1 MKKIILVDGN
11 NLLFRSYYATSYSG
25 VIMRNS
31 KGFPTNGLY
40 GFINMM
46 NKIIEEEKPSYIMV
60 AFDKGKT
67 FRHDKYDS
75 YKAGRKEMPDDLRSQ
90 FPKAKE
96 VLDALGIKHFEIDN
110 YEADDI
116 IGTLA
121 KRVDEED
128 EFIATI
134 ISSDKDLLQLIS
146 DEVDVK
152 LLKTKGSIR
161 FNREVFKEFYK
172 VEPIN
177 MIDLKAL
184 MGDMSDHIP
193 GVKGIGEKTAINL
206 LEKYKTLDNLYA
218 HVDELTPKTKEKL
231 ENDKEN
237 AYMSYDLATIYR
249 DVDIPF
255 SLEDCKYKGFN
266 RKEYI
271 EILEELE
278 FKSLLKKVNS
288 IDSNTLED
296 NDNNDDDKNI
306 EVKEIDV
313 KDFDS
318 SKDYSFYIE
327 MDAYNYNESVIIGV
341 SFTNDSGTCFIKG
354 EDVVNYRELFENDT
368 PKSTYDVK
376 KCYILLNKLGI
387 KLNNCNYDA
396 MIASYLL
403 DYKMND
409 DITTLMND
417 LNVEIKSFE
426 DTYGTLKRRKKV
438 ELEETIK
445 QCNLKSSF
453 VYSTK
458 SDFLL
463 KIDEYGETKL
473 FSEIEMPLAYVLID
487 MELTGIR
494 VDKDY
499 LLKLKDELEVK
510 IKDMEE
516 DIYNDAGCEFNISS
530 PKQLGEVLFI
540 KLELPYPKKRKKDE
554 TSYSTSRDILDK
566 VSPYHPIVNKVLEY
580 RMLTKLYANYVVG
593 LLDKIKEDGKVHT
606 IFNQCLT
613 RTGRL
618 SSTEPNLQNIPI
630 RSDYSRLIRKAFIP
644 EDNSIIMSSD
654 YSQIELRVF
663 ASLSKATNLIQA
675 FVEDKDIHSKTA
687 SDIFKVDIKDV
698 DKSMRRTAKAV
709 NFGILYGISS
719 FGLSEDLKIDVGSA
733 KKFMDNYLETY
744 PGISEYMDK
753 EKREAYKNGYV
764 TTIMNRRR
772 VIDEL
777 KSSNYMVR
785 SGGERMALNTPIQGS
800 AADILKKAMVD
811 LYSEMTKRN
820 LKSKILIQV
829 HDELVLN
836 VYKDELDEV
845 KELVRDKMENVIKL
859 DVPLK
864 VDIETGNDWYETK

>member
-67 FRHDKYDS
+67 FRHDKYDE

-161 FNREVFKEFYK
+161 FNREAFKETYK

-193 GVKGIGEKTAINL
+193 GVRGIGEKTAINL
-206 LEKYKTLDNLYA
+206 LEKYKTLDNLYN
-218 HVDELTPKTKEKL
+218 HLDELTPKTREKL

-249 DVDIPF
+249 NVDIPF
-255 SLEDCKYKGFN
+255 SLEDCKYMGFN

-271 EILEELE
+271 ELLEELE

-288 IDSNTLED
+288 IDSNTLDD
-296 NDNNDDDKNI
+296 NDNNSDDKNI
-306 EVKEIDV
+306 EVKEVDV

-354 EDVVNYRELFENDT
+354 EDVVKYKELFENDT

-438 ELEETIK
+438 ELDETIK

-453 VYSTK
+453 IYNTK

-530 PKQLGEVLFI
+530 PKQLGEILFV

-593 LLDKIKEDGKVHT
+593 LLDKIKDDGKVHT

-675 FVEDKDIHSKTA
+675 FIEDKDIHAKTA

-864 VDIETGNDWYETK
+864 VDIETGNDWYEAK

>member
-67 FRHDKYDS
+67 FRHEKYDS

-231 ENDKEN
+231 VNDKEN

-296 NDNNDDDKNI
+296 NNSNSDDKNI

-354 EDVVNYRELFENDT
+354 EDVVNYKELFENDT

-376 KCYILLNKLGI
+376 KCYILLNKLDI

-453 VYSTK
+453 IYNTK

-463 KIDEYGETKL
+463 KIDKYGETKL

-494 VDKDY
+494 VNKDY

-516 DIYNDAGCEFNISS
+516 DIYKDAGCEFNISS
-530 PKQLGEVLFI
+530 PKQLGEILFV

-593 LLDKIKEDGKVHT
+593 LLDKIKDDDKVHT

-772 VIDEL
+772 VIEEL

-836 VYKDELDEV
+836 VYKDELEEV

-864 VDIETGNDWYETK
+864 VDIETGNDWYEAK

>member
-46 NKIIEEEKPSYIMV
+46 NKIIEDEKPSYILV

-67 FRHDKYDS
+67 FRHNKYNE
-75 YKAGRKEMPDDLRSQ
+75 YKAGRKETPEDLKLQ

-96 VLDALGIKHFEIDN
+96 VLDAMGIKHFEIDN

-121 KRVDEED
+121 RKVDEEN

-146 DEVDVK
+146 EEVDVK
-152 LLKTKGSIR
+152 LLKTKGFIR

-172 VEPIN
+172 VDPIN

-206 LEKYKTLDNLYA
+206 LEKYKTLDNLYT

-231 ENDKEN
+231 ITDKDN

-249 DVDIPF
+249 DVDISF
-255 SLEDCKYKGFN
+255 SLEDCKYSGLNKT
-266 RKEYI
+266 KYI
-271 EILEELE
+271 DILEELE
-278 FKSLLKKVNS
+278 FKSLLKKVNNLDIS
-288 IDSNTLED
+288 IEENHDS
-296 NDNNDDDKNI
+296 DKNI
-306 EVKEIDV
+306 EIKEVDV

-318 SKDYSFYIE
+318 SKEYSFYIE
-327 MDAYNYNESVIIGV
+327 MNAYNYNDSFIIGV
-341 SFTNDSGTCFIKG
+341 SFTNESGTCFIKG
-354 EDVVNYRELFENDT
+354 EDVINHKNLFENDT
-368 PKSTYDVK
+368 PKATYDVK

-417 LNVEIKSFE
+417 LKVEIKSFE

-438 ELEETIK
+438 ELEETRE
-445 QCNLKSSF
+445 QCNLKSNF
-453 VYSTK
+453 IYNTR

-473 FSEIEMPLAYVLID
+473 FSEIEMPLAYVLTD

-499 LLKLKDELEVK
+499 LLKLKDELEIK
-510 IKDMEE
+510 IKDMEQ
-516 DIYNDAGCEFNISS
+516 DIYKDAGCEFNISS
-530 PKQLGEVLFI
+530 PKQLGEVLFV

-554 TSYSTSRDILDK
+554 TSYSTSKDILDK
-566 VSPYHPIVNKVLEY
+566 VSPYHSIVNKVLEY

-593 LLDKIKEDGKVHT
+593 LLDKIKDDSKIHT

-630 RSDYSRLIRKAFIP
+630 RSDYTRLIRKAFIP
-644 EDNSIIMSSD
+644 EDTSIIMSSD
-654 YSQIELRVF
+654 YSQIELRIF
-663 ASLSKATNLIQA
+663 ASLSKATNLIES
-675 FVEDKDIHSKTA
+675 FKEDKDIHAKTA

-698 DKSMRRTAKAV
+698 TKAMRRNAKAV

-753 EKREAYKNGYV
+753 EKKEAYKNGYV

-811 LYSEMTKRN
+811 LHREMTKRG

-836 VYKDELDEV
+836 VYKDELEEV

-864 VDIETGNDWYETK
+864 VDIETGNDWYEAK

>member
-46 NKIIEEEKPSYIMV
+46 NKIIEDEKPSYILV

-67 FRHDKYDS
+67 FRHNKYNE
-75 YKAGRKEMPDDLRSQ
+75 YKAGRKETPEDLKLQ

-96 VLDALGIKHFEIDN
+96 VLDAMGIKHFEIDN

-121 KRVDEED
+121 SKVDEEN

-146 DEVDVK
+146 EEVDVK
-152 LLKTKGSIR
+152 LLKTKGFIR

-172 VEPIN
+172 VDPIN

-206 LEKYKTLDNLYA
+206 LEKYKTLDNLYT

-231 ENDKEN
+231 INDKDN

-255 SLEDCKYKGFN
+255 SLEDCKYNELNKT
-266 RKEYI
+266 KYI
-271 EILEELE
+271 DILEELE
-278 FKSLLKKVNS
+278 FKSLLKKVNNLDIS
-288 IDSNTLED
+288 IEENHDS
-296 NDNNDDDKNI
+296 DKNI
-306 EVKEIDV
+306 EIKEVDV

-318 SKDYSFYIE
+318 SKEYSFYIE
-327 MDAYNYNESVIIGV
+327 MNAYNYNDSFIIGV
-341 SFTNDSGTCFIKG
+341 SFTNESGTCFIKG
-354 EDVVNYRELFENDT
+354 EDAINHKNLFENDT
-368 PKSTYDVK
+368 PKATYDVK

-387 KLNNCNYDA
+387 KLNNCKYDA

-417 LNVEIKSFE
+417 LDVEIKSFE

-438 ELEETIK
+438 ELDETIR

-453 VYSTK
+453 IYNTK

-463 KIDEYGETKL
+463 KINEYGETKL
-473 FSEIEMPLAYVLID
+473 FSEVEMPLAYVLTD

-516 DIYNDAGCEFNISS
+516 DIYKDAGCEFNISS

-540 KLELPYPKKRKKDE
+540 KLELPYPKRRKKDD

-566 VSPYHPIVNKVLEY
+566 VSPYHPVVNKVLEY

-630 RSDYSRLIRKAFIP
+630 RSDYTRLIRKAFIP
-644 EDNSIIMSSD
+644 EENSIIMSSD

-663 ASLSKATNLIQA
+663 ASLSKATNLIEA
-675 FVEDKDIHSKTA
+675 FKEDKDIHAKTA

-698 DKSMRRTAKAV
+698 TKAMRRNAKAV

-753 EKREAYKNGYV
+753 EKKEAYKNGYV

-811 LYSEMTKRN
+811 LYSEMTKRG

-836 VYKDELDEV
+836 VYKDELEEV

-864 VDIETGNDWYETK
+864 VDIETGNDWYEAK

>member
-96 VLDALGIKHFEIDN
+96 ILDALGIKHFEIDN

-206 LEKYKTLDNLYA
+206 LEKYKTLDNLYN
-218 HVDELTPKTKEKL
+218 HLDELTPKTKEKL

-306 EVKEIDV
+306 EVKEIDA

-354 EDVVNYRELFENDT
+354 EDVIKYRELFENDT
-368 PKSTYDVK
+368 LKSTYDVK

-387 KLNNCNYDA
+387 KLNNCNYDS

-417 LNVEIKSFE
+417 LNVEIKPFE

-864 VDIETGNDWYETK
+864 VDIETGNDWYEAK

>member
-121 KRVDEED
+121 KEVDEED

-206 LEKYKTLDNLYA
+206 LEKYKTLDNLYN
-218 HVDELTPKTKEKL
+218 HLDELTPKTKEKL

-354 EDVVNYRELFENDT
+354 EDVIKYRELFENDT
-368 PKSTYDVK
+368 LKSTYDVK

-387 KLNNCNYDA
+387 KLNNCNYDS

-417 LNVEIKSFE
+417 LNVEIKPFE

-864 VDIETGNDWYETK
+864 VDIETGNDWYEAK

>member
-67 FRHDKYDS
+67 FRHEKYDS
-75 YKAGRKEMPDDLRSQ
+75 YKAGRKEMPDDLRLQ

-193 GVKGIGEKTAINL
+193 GVRGIGEKTAINL

-231 ENDKEN
+231 VNDKEN
-237 AYMSYDLATIYR
+237 AYMSYDLATIYK

-288 IDSNTLED
+288 IDSNTLEG
-296 NDNNDDDKNI
+296 NDSNSDDKRI

-354 EDVVNYRELFENDT
+354 EDVVNYKELFENDT

-453 VYSTK
+453 IYNTK

-463 KIDEYGETKL
+463 KIDEFGETKL
-473 FSEIEMPLAYVLID
+473 FSEIEMP
-487 MELTGIR
+487 
-494 VDKDY
+494 
-499 LLKLKDELEVK
+499 
-510 IKDMEE
+510 
-516 DIYNDAGCEFNISS
+516 
-530 PKQLGEVLFI
+530 
-540 KLELPYPKKRKKDE
+540 
-554 TSYSTSRDILDK
+554 
-566 VSPYHPIVNKVLEY
+566 
-580 RMLTKLYANYVVG
+580 
-593 LLDKIKEDGKVHT
+593 
-606 IFNQCLT
+606 
-613 RTGRL
+613 
-618 SSTEPNLQNIPI
+618 
-630 RSDYSRLIRKAFIP
+630 
-644 EDNSIIMSSD
+644 
-654 YSQIELRVF
+654 
-663 ASLSKATNLIQA
+663 
-675 FVEDKDIHSKTA
+675 
-687 SDIFKVDIKDV
+687 
-698 DKSMRRTAKAV
+698 
-709 NFGILYGISS
+709 
-719 FGLSEDLKIDVGSA
+719 
-733 KKFMDNYLETY
+733 
-744 PGISEYMDK
+744 
-753 EKREAYKNGYV
+753 
-764 TTIMNRRR
+764 
-772 VIDEL
+772 
-777 KSSNYMVR
+777 
-785 SGGERMALNTPIQGS
+785 
-800 AADILKKAMVD
+800 
-811 LYSEMTKRN
+811 
-820 LKSKILIQV
+820 
-829 HDELVLN
+829 
-836 VYKDELDEV
+836 
-845 KELVRDKMENVIKL
+845 
-859 DVPLK
+859 
-864 VDIETGNDWYETK
+864 

>member
-46 NKIIEEEKPSYIMV
+46 NKIIEEEKPNYIMV

-67 FRHDKYDS
+67 FRHEKYES
-75 YKAGRKEMPDDLRSQ
+75 YKAGRKEMPDELKVQ

-96 VLDALGIKHFEIDN
+96 VLDAMGIKHYETDN

-121 KRVDEED
+121 KIVDEEK
-128 EFIATI
+128 EFVATI
-134 ISSDKDLLQLIS
+134 VSSDKDLLQLIS

-152 LLKTKGSIR
+152 LLKTKGFIR
-161 FNREVFKEFYK
+161 FNKEVFRETYK
-172 VEPIN
+172 VDPIN

-206 LEKYKTLDNLYA
+206 LEKYKTLDNLYN
-218 HVDELTPKTKEKL
+218 HIDELTPKVKEKL
-231 ENDKEN
+231 ESDKEN

-249 DVDIPF
+249 NVDIPF
-255 SLEDCKYKGFN
+255 TLEDCKYNGFN
-266 RKEYI
+266 RSKYI
-271 EILEELE
+271 DILEELE
-278 FKSLLKKVNS
+278 FKSLLKKVN
-288 IDSNTLED
+288 TLEIDKKEETASLDD
-296 NDNNDDDKNI
+296 NTITVNDVDISK
-306 EVKEIDV
+306 
-313 KDFDS
+313 FDS
-318 SKDYSFYIE
+318 SSEYSFYIE
-327 MDAYNYNESVIIGV
+327 MDGYNYNESNIIGV
-341 SFTNDSGTCFIKG
+341 SFTNNSGSCFIKG
-354 EDVVNYRELFENDT
+354 EEVLSYRQLFENDT
-368 PKSTYDVK
+368 LKATYDVK

-403 DYKMND
+403 DYKMSD

-417 LNVEIKSFE
+417 LNIEITSFE

-438 ELEETIK
+438 ELEETIR

-453 VYSTK
+453 IYKTK
-458 SDFLL
+458 GDFLL
-463 KIDEYGETKL
+463 KIDEYNETKL
-473 FSEIEMPLAYVLID
+473 FTDVEMPLSFVLTD
-487 MELTGIR
+487 MELTGFR

-499 LLKLKDELEVK
+499 LLKLKDELEIK

-516 DIYNDAGCEFNISS
+516 DIYKDAGCEFNISS
-530 PKQLGEVLFI
+530 PKQLGEILFI

-554 TSYSTSRDILDK
+554 TSYSTSKDILDK
-566 VSPYHPIVNKVLEY
+566 VSPYHSIVNKVLEY

-593 LLDKIKEDGKVHT
+593 LLDKIKDDGKIHT
-606 IFNQCLT
+606 VFNQCLT

-618 SSTEPNLQNIPI
+618 SSNEPNLQNIPI
-630 RSDYSRLIRKAFIP
+630 RSDYTRLIRKAFIP
-644 EDNSIIMSSD
+644 EDNSVIMSSD

-663 ASLSKATNLIQA
+663 AALSKATNLINA
-675 FVEDKDIHSKTA
+675 FKEDKDIHAKTA
-687 SDIFKVDIKDV
+687 SDIFKVDINDVTKD
-698 DKSMRRTAKAV
+698 MRRTAKAV

-733 KKFMDNYLETY
+733 KKFIDNYLETY
-744 PGISEYMDK
+744 PGIKEYMDK
-753 EKREAYKNGYV
+753 EKKEAYKNGYV

-811 LYSEMTKRN
+811 LHREMTKRG

-836 VYKDELDEV
+836 VYKDELEEV
-845 KELVRDKMENVIKL
+845 KALVKDKMENVIKL

-864 VDIETGNDWYETK
+864 VDIEIGNDWYEAK